1 MRVNERNRKRKVRKN
16 GGKKEMKIKI
26 KCDRKWQNKGNWED
40 KLKENIRK

>member
-26 KCDRKWQNKGNWED
+26 KRV
-40 KLKENIRK
+40 R